1 MTTEDRL
8 DKYLSEKD
16 EDFDIFEIS
25 AAQKTIGTHVC
36 AKCWGTIT
44 FVVVSKN
51 HAKVFCPACGDKQGL
66 VTRHWA
72 EQQKA
77 KDRLE
82 ALEVKSTL
90 RDAGIIK
97 EPNKMTEEELIK
109 ALGFD

>member
-1 MTTEDRL
+1 MTTEDRME
-8 DKYLSEKD
+8 DYLNQED
-16 EDFDIFEIS
+16 EDWDILELA

-36 AKCWGTIT
+36 SKCWGNIT

-72 EQQKA
+72 ETKRV

-82 ALEVKSTL
+82 ALEVQSTL
-90 RDAGIIK
+90 RDAGIIEK
-97 EPNKMTEEELIK
+97 PKMTEEELIK